1 LDKQWIIDTIG
12 QFAKIGI
19 GEKGITRL
27 AFSDEEQQAKEYATK
42 LMQQA
47 GLVVRVD
54 AAGNVIGRLE
64 GTAEDAKVVLT
75 GSHLDTPPDGG
86 RYDGVVGV
94 VGGLA
99 AIKELMARGPL
110 DNHVELV
117 VFSAEE
123 SSRFGYATIGSK
135 AMVGLAN
142 PAMWNRAKD
151 QDGMSLNEA
160 AARLGFSFADLKDA
174 IQDAEKIKA
183 FVELHIEGGPLL
195 ERTQHSIGIVE
206 AIAAPT
212 RLRIV
217 IDGQAAHSGSTP
229 MDERQDALV
238 SAAMIVLAVQE
249 IALGH
254 QHEGTVATVGIMR
267 VFPNA
272 MNVVPGRV
280 ELGVDI
286 RGVNHS
292 SVIDTLQDIKDAIST
307 IADGQETPVSI
318 EVLVSEKPVV
328 LDDDLV
334 LTVEGVCHELE
345 LSFLRMN
352 SGAGHDTMN
361 MARIVPAGLIFI
373 PCHEGISHNIDEYA
387 APEDILNGVA
397 VLTETLY
404 KLAK

>member
-1 LDKQWIIDTIG
+1 MDKQWIIDTIG